1 MSQEQ
6 AQAFIEKMKIDAGFR
21 ERIMAKDDPQAR
33 LQIIHDEGFDCSAEE
48 IEAVSAELGK
58 TDLDAVAGGGEPWG
72 EADGFGCHPAMN
84 ETSSF

>member
-6 AQAFIEKMKIDAGFR
+6 AQAFIEKMKIDAGFS
-21 ERIMAKDDPQAR
+21 ERIMALDDPQAR
-33 LQIIHDEGFDCSAEE
+33 LQMIHDEGFDCSAEE
-48 IEAVSAELGK
+48 IEAVSDELGK

-72 EADGFGCHPAMN
+72 EADGLGGCRVVN